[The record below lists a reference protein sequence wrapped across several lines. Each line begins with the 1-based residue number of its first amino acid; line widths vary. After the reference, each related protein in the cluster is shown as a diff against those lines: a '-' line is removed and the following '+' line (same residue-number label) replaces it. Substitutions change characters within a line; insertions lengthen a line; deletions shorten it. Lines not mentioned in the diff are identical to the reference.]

1 MTKEEYSRLD
11 EIMNADDQLFAK
23 LVEETQRD
31 NKSNNESKEELLK
44 HGAITLEDYK
54 RSH

>member
-1 MTKEEYSRLD
+1 MDNMVEKLLQEEAELRSSLPEEEED
-11 EIMNADDQLFAK
+11 EDIK
-23 LVEETQRD
+23 LSPKIDV
-31 NKSNNESKEELLK
+31 EELLK